1 MKNVGMR
8 LDQPPTSAAAEIRW
22 APSRKTLSAAAV
34 RVTPIGRPSGAAYHC
49 NPTRQRTI
57 RRSNPTTPV
66 LPRVRASTT
75 SAARKGPKPTIG
87 VGNRSKEY
95 RIQGH
100 HDRAQ
105 ASTKNVMS
113 GYLLIKDKRSSPPDP
128 TSQAGHPFPPQS
140 CCHLLKPGANF

>member
-8 LDQPPTSAAAEIRW
+8 LVQPPNSAAEEEGW
-22 APSRKTLSAAAV
+22 APSRKTLIAAAV
-34 RVTPIGRPSGAAYHC
+34 RVTPIGRPSAAAYHC
-49 NPTRQRTI
+49 TPTRQRTI

-100 HDRAQ
+100 HDRAH
-105 ASTKNVMS
+105 ASTKDGMS
-113 GYLLIKDKRSSPPDP
+113 AYLLIKDTTSSPSRP
-128 TSQAGHPFPPQS
+128 TSQAGHPFPPPS
-140 CCHLLKPGANF
+140 SWPSSEDGE